1 MPNFMDLLMQY
12 KWFLLVGTEVVFW
25 VLVGSFLVLRYLLG
39 LRRAGAAMLGLMLL
53 NELLVAALGLLDY
66 QRTSEFAGY
75 QIVVLAFIAYALTF
89 GKEDFRR
96 LDERI
101 ERMVLAWKGQAQPAP
116 TPASRPER
124 PVLSGAEH
132 SRKERRGWYVH
143 LAIFVVGQTV
153 FLAMGESW
161 PATILTGELP
171 PSALWTGKWSG
182 AETSTLTLASR
193 VWCVV
198 LVVDFVWSFS
208 YTLFPRRTKAPVA
221 TRGFR
226 RG

>member
-1 MPNFMDLLMQY
+1 MPSFIDLLAQH
-12 KWFLLVGTEVVFW
+12 KWFLLVGAEIVFW
-25 VLVGSFLVLRYLLG
+25 VLAGSFLVLRYLLG
-39 LRRAGAAMLGLMLL
+39 LRRAGAAVLGLMVL

-66 QRTSEFAGY
+66 RRTGEFAGY
-75 QIVVLAFIAYALTF
+75 QIVVLAFIVYALTF
-89 GKEDFRR
+89 GKEDFRQ

-101 ERMVLAWKGQAQPAP
+101 ERMVLTWKGQAQPAP
-116 TPASRPER
+116 TPASRTAR
-124 PVLSGAEH
+124 PALSGAEH
-132 SRKERRGWYVH
+132 YRKERRGWYVH

-171 PSALWTGKWSG
+171 PSALNTGKWSG

-198 LVVDFVWSFS
+198 IVVDFVWSFS
-208 YTLFPRRTKAPVA
+208 YTLFPRRTKAPIA
-221 TRGFR
+221 TRRFR